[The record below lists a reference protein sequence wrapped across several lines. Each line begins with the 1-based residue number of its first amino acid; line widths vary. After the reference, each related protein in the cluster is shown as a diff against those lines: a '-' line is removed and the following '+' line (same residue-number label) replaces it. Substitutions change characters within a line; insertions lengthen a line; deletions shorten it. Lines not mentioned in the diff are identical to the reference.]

1 MASTAIDPQAGPE
14 ANRGGGGAAG
24 LVDQAKSQ
32 ASRLADQGIAKVN
45 QLAEGL
51 KDDATRQL
59 DAAVE
64 VIREFANGAGAEFGS
79 VAGNAINRG
88 GDAMEGLAQGL
99 RRNSV
104 GDMVEETRSIITR
117 HPGVAIGAASVI
129 GFVAGRVAKG
139 GLGQSGGARRTNFAN
154 ADTEVAA

>member
-1 MASTAIDPQAGPE
+1 MASTAIDPRAGPE

-24 LVDQAKSQ
+24 LIDQAKGQ
-32 ASRLADQGIAKVN
+32 PSRLADQGIAKAN

-79 VAGNAINRG
+79 VVGNAINRG
-88 GDAMEGLAQGL
+88 GDAVEGLAQGL

-117 HPGVAIGAASVI
+117 HPGVAIGVASVL
-129 GFVAGRVAKG
+129 GFVGGRIAKG
-139 GLGQSGGARRTNFAN
+139 GLGQRGGVSRTYPAN
-154 ADTEVAA
+154 ANIEVAA